1 MTNLNEKTVF
11 VAGGAGSVG
20 EGIVRSLLQA
30 GAIVITISRH
40 QEKLDALRDHLGDV
54 VSDRLVTFT
63 GDLGDF
69 NSAETVKN
77 QILSQQEHLDAVVA
91 SLGST
96 WNADLPMTQVSMDD
110 WQKYIFTNL
119 TTHFVC
125 AHTFLPMLA
134 NKRGSS
140 YTLLGGAAAE
150 TVVPNYSLVGIPAAA
165 QLMMAKILMQE
176 MKDSSVRIN
185 EVMINSLV
193 NTRNS
198 ADHAQPQWITAN
210 EVGDYIAWL
219 ISDEAYMV
227 RSSVPYLQE
236 QVRSAN
242 T

>member
-1 MTNLNEKTVF
+1 MANLNEKTVF

-30 GAIVITISRH
+30 GATVITISRH
-40 QEKLDALRDHLGDV
+40 QEKLDALRDYLGDV
-54 VSDRLVTFT
+54 VGDRLVTFT

-77 QILSQQEHLDAVVA
+77 QILSHQEHLDAVVA

-96 WNADLPMTQVSMDD
+96 WKADLPMTQVSMDD
-110 WQKYIFTNL
+110 WQQYLFTNL

-125 AHTFLPMLA
+125 AHTFLPMLE
-134 NKRGSS
+134 NKQGSS

-176 MKDSSVRIN
+176 MKDEPVRIN

-198 ADHAQPQWITAN
+198 ADQAQSQWITAD
-210 EVGDYIAWL
+210 EIGDYVAWL

-236 QVRSAN
+236 QTR
-242 T
+242 

>member
-1 MTNLNEKTVF
+1 MANLNEKTVF

-30 GAIVITISRH
+30 GATVITISRH
-40 QEKLDALRDHLGDV
+40 QEKLDALRNYLGDV

-69 NSAETVKN
+69 NSAETVKD

-96 WNADLPMTQVSMDD
+96 WKADLPMTQVSMDD
-110 WQKYIFTNL
+110 WQQYLFTNL

-125 AHTFLPMLA
+125 AHTFLPILE
-134 NKRGSS
+134 NSQGSS

-176 MKDSSVRIN
+176 MKDRPVRIN

-210 EVGDYIAWL
+210 EIGDYVAWL

-236 QVRSAN
+236 QDR
-242 T
+242 

>member
-1 MTNLNEKTVF
+1 MANLNEKTVF

-30 GAIVITISRH
+30 GATVITISRH
-40 QEKLDALRDHLGDV
+40 QEKLDALRDYLGDV

-69 NSAETVKN
+69 SSAETVKN
-77 QILSQQEHLDAVVA
+77 QILSHQEHLDAVVA

-96 WNADLPMTQVSMDD
+96 WKADLPMTQVSMDD
-110 WQKYIFTNL
+110 WQQYLFTNL

-125 AHTFLPMLA
+125 AHTFLPMLE
-134 NKRGSS
+134 NKQGSS

-176 MKDSSVRIN
+176 MKDEPVRIN

-198 ADHAQPQWITAN
+198 ADQAQSQWITAD
-210 EVGDYIAWL
+210 EIGDYVAWL

-236 QVRSAN
+236 QTR
-242 T
+242 

>member
-1 MTNLNEKTVF
+1 MANLNEKTVF

-30 GAIVITISRH
+30 GATVITISRH
-40 QEKLDALRDHLGDV
+40 QEKLDALRDYLGDV

-77 QILSQQEHLDAVVA
+77 QILSHQEHLDAVVA

-96 WNADLPMTQVSMDD
+96 WKADLPMTQVSMDD
-110 WQKYIFTNL
+110 WQRYLFTNL

-125 AHTFLPMLA
+125 AHTFLPMLE
-134 NKRGSS
+134 NKQGSS

-176 MKDSSVRIN
+176 MKDEPVRIN

-198 ADHAQPQWITAN
+198 ADQAQSQWITAD
-210 EVGDYIAWL
+210 EIGDYVAWL

-236 QVRSAN
+236 QTR
-242 T
+242 